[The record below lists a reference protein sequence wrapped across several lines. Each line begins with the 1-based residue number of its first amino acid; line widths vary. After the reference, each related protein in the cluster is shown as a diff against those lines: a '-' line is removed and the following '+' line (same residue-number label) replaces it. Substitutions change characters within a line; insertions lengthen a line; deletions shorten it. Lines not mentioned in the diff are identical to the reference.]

1 MAETLRRSSPERPDT
16 SIQEVLARLDG
27 IGEFIKANPDSAVL
41 PDLRAMLQG
50 ILDEEPVLEDDA
62 EELSFTDDSSEP
74 SPETAVVP
82 EEGDVPEV
90 FVSASEVEK
99 TARMTFEQARE
110 MPGPLTDEF
119 IINALSGD
127 LQTPGGEKA
136 WSVKSYLDSVPAD
149 SSDKEYASTNSE
161 VIQLRDELT
170 DFVAKEL
177 KIHSPPAYQ
186 SHLEDRKRTFISR
199 LEAGKQAFRTYV
211 KGREAR
217 KDLIENRV
225 PMADLSFYGLTVMME
240 GGNSVDLL
248 ESSVKDIYANMFVQR
263 EIGGNFIH
271 WSSDE
276 YVEKKAAGNRPKLTR
291 RIYLNPRPQ
300 DSVSVFSD
308 VIHAAENAGLAVK
321 GKIYDRTYD
330 SLVMKAYDS
339 VGGNYNLRG
348 DGIVLY
354 ATEEEADKLLAVA
367 QDVYDAHGPA
377 FSGRGLSQVPFEL
390 APGLGIGD
398 EPTHAGVSLTSHRA
412 GAIET
417 VLEKV
422 RESGE
427 SDPRTQVALFR
438 RLWQTEAALENIK
451 ADNPAFNR

>member
-1 MAETLRRSSPERPDT
+1 MAETLRRSSPEHSDT
-16 SIQEVLARLDG
+16 PIQEALVRLAG
-27 IGEFIKANPDSAVL
+27 TGEFIKANPDSPVL
-41 PDLRAMLQG
+41 TELRSMLQG
-50 ILDEEPVLEDDA
+50 VLDEEPASEDDSEVLSSPDEPA
-62 EELSFTDDSSEP
+62 EF
-74 SPETAVVP
+74 SPETAAALE
-82 EEGDVPEV
+82 EEGTSEIPVPRLE
-90 FVSASEVEK
+90 AEK
-99 TARMTFEQARE
+99 TTRMTFEQARE
-110 MPGPLTDEF
+110 LPDPLTDEF
-119 IINALSGD
+119 ILDALSGD

-170 DFVAKEL
+170 DFVAREL
-177 KIHSPPAYQ
+177 KIHSPPAYR
-186 SHLEDRKRTFISR
+186 SHLEDRKRHFMAR

-217 KDLIENRV
+217 KDLRENKV
-225 PMADLSFYGLTVMME
+225 PMTDLSFYGLTVMME

-339 VGGNYNLRG
+339 VGENYNLRG

-354 ATEEEADKLLAVA
+354 ATEDEADKLLVVA
-367 QDVYDAHGPA
+367 QDVYDAHGQA

-398 EPTHAGVSLTSHRA
+398 EPTHTGVSLTSHRA
-412 GAIET
+412 GVIEE
-417 VLEKV
+417 VLSKV